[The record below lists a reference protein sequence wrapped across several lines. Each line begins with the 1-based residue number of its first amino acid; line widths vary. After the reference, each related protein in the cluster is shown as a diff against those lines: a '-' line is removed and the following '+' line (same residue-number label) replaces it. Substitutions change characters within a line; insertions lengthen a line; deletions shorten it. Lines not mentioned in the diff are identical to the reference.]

1 MPSFSVDDVPVGD
14 HTERRSQPYDHV
26 VVGTEE
32 NRRFDEARDII
43 GVETLDDNMDTSW
56 ADQEE
61 EMIEKEPMSD
71 IMCWLLYIDTEG
83 NLQHVH
89 KEKQSLDDMGMDD
102 DVRKWSRNR
111 LIQFIHTKK
120 QYQGLKYR
128 LMEIL
133 LYHMGLETN
142 QLMNLS
148 LQPAVIQNV
157 TLQDEIKIPPSL
169 CIFHDINC
177 LYFLFQEVPKYD
189 DDVPEIKTPLSIG
202 DTCTLPRN
210 NRHKKTK
217 KVTFKDPP
225 DFRHT
230 KKNT

>member
-1 MPSFSVDDVPVGD
+1 MLEEEMPSFSVERDKDDVGVLVHD
-14 HTERRSQPYDHV
+14 
-26 VVGTEE
+26 EE
-32 NRRFDEARDII
+32 TQRVD
-43 GVETLDDNMDTSW
+43 GDDNMDTSW

-71 IMCWLLYIDTEG
+71 IMCWLLYIDIEG

-133 LYHMGLETN
+133 LYHMGLEPN
-142 QLMNLS
+142 QLMNLPI
-148 LQPAVIQNV
+148 QPAVIQNV
-157 TLQDEIKIPPSL
+157 TLQDEIKIPQSL
-169 CIFHDINC
+169 CIFHEINC
-177 LYFLFQEVPKYD
+177 LYFLFQEIPKYD
-189 DDVPEIKTPLSIG
+189 DDIPETKTPLSIG
-202 DTCTLPRN
+202 DTCILPRN

-217 KVTFKDPP
+217 KVTFKDAPE
-225 DFRHT
+225 FRHT

>member
-14 HTERRSQPYDHV
+14 HTERRSQPYAQV